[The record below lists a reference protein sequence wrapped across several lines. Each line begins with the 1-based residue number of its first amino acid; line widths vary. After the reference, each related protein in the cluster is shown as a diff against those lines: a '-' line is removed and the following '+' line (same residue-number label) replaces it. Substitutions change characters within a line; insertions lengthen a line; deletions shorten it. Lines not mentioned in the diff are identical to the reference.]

1 MMPVRFRSHLKLLI
15 AVLLVLSFCLVEA
28 SAQTRKKR
36 RSRRST
42 RPLVSRPVITNPV
55 IAPPG
60 ETVKNTSGDVKII
73 STADQNATEAD
84 AEPETPQPKKPRG
97 AAKVATDGDDMQQT
111 ISTLSNQVNKLTD
124 KLTQMQEDDR
134 YLMDMERLT
143 RAEQRAESLRSN
155 LIDVQSKMA
164 DLSSRLEQ
172 IEYSLKPE
180 NIERATMTYGTVH
193 PEEARDSRRRQL
205 ESEKGRVQAQLA
217 ILETSR
223 VRLEGAIATADA
235 EVDLLRARL
244 NQQRDQ
250 DALAPKTDS
259 SRPAKTR
266 KPPQ

>member
-1 MMPVRFRSHLKLLI
+1 MPVRFRSHLKLLV
-15 AVLLVLSFCLVEA
+15 AVLLVLSFCMVEA

-36 RSRRST
+36 RSRRASK
-42 RPLVSRPVITNPV
+42 PVVAKPVITNPV

-60 ETVKNTSGDVKII
+60 DTVKNSSGDVKII
-73 STADQNATEAD
+73 STADLNSTEAD
-84 AEPETPQPKKPRG
+84 QETDSAPTKKTRSTT
-97 AAKVATDGDDMQQT
+97 KVATDGDDMQQT

-124 KLTQMQEDDR
+124 KLSQMQEDDR
-134 YLMDMERLT
+134 YLLDMERLT

-193 PEEARDSRRRQL
+193 PEEARESRRRQL
-205 ESEKGRVQAQLA
+205 ESERQRVQAQIA

-250 DALAPKTDS
+250 DALAPKSDA
-259 SRPAKTR
+259 SRPAKAR

>member
-1 MMPVRFRSHLKLLI
+1 MPVRFRSHLKLLI
-15 AVLLVLSFCLVEA
+15 TVLLLLSFCLVEA
-28 SAQTRKKR
+28 SAQTHKKR

-42 RPLVSRPVITNPV
+42 KPVVAKPVITNPV

-60 ETVKNTSGDVKII
+60 ETVKNSSGDVKII
-73 STADQNATEAD
+73 STADLNSTEAD
-84 AEPETPQPKKPRG
+84 QEPETPQPKKPRS
-97 AAKVATDGDDMQQT
+97 ATKAATDGDDMQQT

-124 KLTQMQEDDR
+124 KLSQMQEDDR

-180 NIERATMTYGTVH
+180 NIEKATMSYGTVH
-193 PEEARDSRRRQL
+193 PEEARESRRRQL
-205 ESEKGRVQAQLA
+205 ESEKARVQAQIA
-217 ILETSR
+217 ILDTSR
-223 VRLEGAIATADA
+223 IRLEGAIATADV

-250 DALAPKTDS
+250 DAASPKTES
-259 SRPAKTR
+259 SRPARTR

>member
-1 MMPVRFRSHLKLLI
+1 MPVRFRSHLKLLV
-15 AVLLVLSFCLVEA
+15 AVLLVLSFCMVEA

-36 RSRRST
+36 RSRRAK
-42 RPLVSRPVITNPV
+42 PVVAKPVITNPV

-60 ETVKNTSGDVKII
+60 DTVKNSSGDVKII
-73 STADQNATEAD
+73 STADLNSTEAD
-84 AEPETPQPKKPRG
+84 QETESAPTKKTRSTT
-97 AAKVATDGDDMQQT
+97 KVATDGDDMQQT

-143 RAEQRAESLRSN
+143 RAEQRSESLRSN

-193 PEEARDSRRRQL
+193 PEEARESRRRQL
-205 ESEKGRVQAQLA
+205 ESERGRVQAQIA

-250 DALAPKTDS
+250 DALAPKNDA
-259 SRPAKTR
+259 SRPAKAR

>member
-1 MMPVRFRSHLKLLI
+1 MPVWFRSHLKLLV
-15 AVLLVLSFCLVEA
+15 AVLLVLSFCMVEA

-36 RSRRST
+36 RSRRAK
-42 RPLVSRPVITNPV
+42 PVVAKPVITNPV

-60 ETVKNTSGDVKII
+60 DTVKNSSGDVKII
-73 STADQNATEAD
+73 STADLNSTEAD
-84 AEPETPQPKKPRG
+84 QETESAPTKKTRSTT
-97 AAKVATDGDDMQQT
+97 KVATDGDDIQQT

-143 RAEQRAESLRSN
+143 RAEQRSESLRSN

-193 PEEARDSRRRQL
+193 PEEARESRRRQL
-205 ESEKGRVQAQLA
+205 ESERGRVQAQIA

-250 DALAPKTDS
+250 DALAPKSDAS
-259 SRPAKTR
+259 GPAKAR

>member
-1 MMPVRFRSHLKLLI
+1 M
-15 AVLLVLSFCLVEA
+15 VEA

-36 RSRRST
+36 RSRRASK
-42 RPLVSRPVITNPV
+42 PVVAKPVITNPV

-60 ETVKNTSGDVKII
+60 DTVKNSSGDVKII
-73 STADQNATEAD
+73 STADLNSTEAD
-84 AEPETPQPKKPRG
+84 QEAETPLSKKTRSTT
-97 AAKVATDGDDMQQT
+97 KVATDGDDMQQT

-143 RAEQRAESLRSN
+143 RAEQRSESLRSN
-155 LIDVQSKMA
+155 LIDVQSKTA

-193 PEEARDSRRRQL
+193 PEEARESRRRQL
-205 ESEKGRVQAQLA
+205 ESERQRVQAQIA

-235 EVDLLRARL
+235 EVDLLRGRL

-250 DALAPKTDS
+250 DALATKSDA
-259 SRPAKTR
+259 SRPAKAR

>member
-1 MMPVRFRSHLKLLI
+1 MPVRFRSHLKLLV
-15 AVLLVLSFCLVEA
+15 AVLLVLSFCMVEA

-36 RSRRST
+36 RSRRASK
-42 RPLVSRPVITNPV
+42 PVVAKPVITNPV

-60 ETVKNTSGDVKII
+60 DTVKNSSGDVKII
-73 STADQNATEAD
+73 STADLNSTEAD
-84 AEPETPQPKKPRG
+84 QETETSPPKKTRSTT
-97 AAKVATDGDDMQQT
+97 KVATDGDDMQQT

-143 RAEQRAESLRSN
+143 RAEQRSESLRSN

-193 PEEARDSRRRQL
+193 PEEARESRRRQL
-205 ESEKGRVQAQLA
+205 ESERQRVQAQIA

-250 DALAPKTDS
+250 DALAPKSDA
-259 SRPAKTR
+259 SRPAKAR

>member
-1 MMPVRFRSHLKLLI
+1 
-15 AVLLVLSFCLVEA
+15 
-28 SAQTRKKR
+28 
-36 RSRRST
+36 
-42 RPLVSRPVITNPV
+42 
-55 IAPPG
+55 
-60 ETVKNTSGDVKII
+60 
-73 STADQNATEAD
+73 
-84 AEPETPQPKKPRG
+84 
-97 AAKVATDGDDMQQT
+97 
-111 ISTLSNQVNKLTD
+111 
-124 KLTQMQEDDR
+124 
-134 YLMDMERLT
+134 MERLT

-180 NIERATMTYGTVH
+180 NIEKATMSYGTVH
-193 PEEARDSRRRQL
+193 PEEARESRRRQL

-223 VRLEGAIATADA
+223 VRLEGAITTADA

-250 DALAPKTDS
+250 DTTSAPKTES
-259 SRPAKTR
+259 SRPARTR

>member
-1 MMPVRFRSHLKLLI
+1 MMPVWFRSQLKLLV
-15 AVLLVLSFCLVEA
+15 AVLLVLSFCMVEA

-36 RSRRST
+36 RSRRASK
-42 RPLVSRPVITNPV
+42 PVVAKPVITNPV

-60 ETVKNTSGDVKII
+60 DTVKNSSGDVKII
-73 STADQNATEAD
+73 STADLNSAEAD
-84 AEPETPQPKKPRG
+84 QETETPSTKKTRNTK
-97 AAKVATDGDDMQQT
+97 AATDGDDMQQT

-143 RAEQRAESLRSN
+143 RAEQRSESLRSN

-193 PEEARDSRRRQL
+193 PEEARESRRRQL
-205 ESEKGRVQAQLA
+205 ESERQRVQAQIA

-250 DALAPKTDS
+250 DALAPKSDT
-259 SRPAKTR
+259 SRPAKAR

>member
-1 MMPVRFRSHLKLLI
+1 MPVRFRSHLKLFV
-15 AVLLVLSFCLVEA
+15 AVLLVLSFCMVEA

-36 RSRRST
+36 RSRR
-42 RPLVSRPVITNPV
+42 VSKPVVAKPVITNPV

-60 ETVKNTSGDVKII
+60 DTVKNSSGDVKII
-73 STADQNATEAD
+73 STADLNSTEAD
-84 AEPETPQPKKPRG
+84 QEAEPAPTKKTRG
-97 AAKVATDGDDMQQT
+97 TTKAATDGDDMQQT

-143 RAEQRAESLRSN
+143 RAEQRSESLRSN

-193 PEEARDSRRRQL
+193 PEEARESRRRQL
-205 ESEKGRVQAQLA
+205 ESERQRVQAQIA

-250 DALAPKTDS
+250 DALAPKSDP
-259 SRPAKTR
+259 SRPAKAR